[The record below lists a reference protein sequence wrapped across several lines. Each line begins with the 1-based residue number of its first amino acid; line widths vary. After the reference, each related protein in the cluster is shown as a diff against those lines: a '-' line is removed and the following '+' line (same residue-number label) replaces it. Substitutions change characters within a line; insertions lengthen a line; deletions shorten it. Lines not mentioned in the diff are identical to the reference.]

1 MNTFVDVITK
11 VAALQ
16 PPSLPQLSLAQV
28 PDISAVP
35 ALANI
40 AGTNPSQMLSAV
52 GVVEKEQDT
61 IHRTREEANSLIASS
76 VNDLTRI
83 AVECASRDMTIAIG
97 AVLRHVA

>member
-40 AGTNPSQMLSAV
+40 AGTNPSQMLNAV
-52 GVVEKEQDT
+52 GVLEKDQDT
-61 IHRTREEANSLIASS
+61 IHRTRQEANRLIASC

-83 AVECASRDMTIAIG
+83 AVEVGRCGNLHAIG
-97 AVLRHVA
+97 RSV